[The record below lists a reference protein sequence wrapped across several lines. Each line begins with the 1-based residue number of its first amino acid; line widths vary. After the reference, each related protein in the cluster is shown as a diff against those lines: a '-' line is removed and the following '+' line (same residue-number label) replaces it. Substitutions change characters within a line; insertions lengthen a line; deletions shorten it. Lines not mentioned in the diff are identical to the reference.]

1 MLEVTGIAGGYGDIQ
16 VLWGVSTSVE
26 SGHVT
31 AILGR
36 NGAGKTSLL
45 NAIAGLLPD
54 VSAGTVTLEG
64 RDLSRMPAYD
74 RTRAGLGYVQEGKR
88 IFRRRT
94 VEENLLLGGYT
105 RKRWFHSAKN
115 DLRDALDQAYERFP
129 MIAARRK
136 APAGRLS
143 GGQQQML
150 AIAQALMA
158 QPSVLLL
165 DEPSAGLA
173 PGIVADV
180 FGMVAGLKQEGLAI
194 LLVEQVVEQAL
205 HIADDVAVMES
216 GRLVA
221 TGKVSDFDDA
231 TMVRDLDLGKS
242 GTATSPAPPATPA
255 E

>member
-1 MLEVTGIAGGYGDIQ
+1 MMLEVKDVAGGYGDIQ
-16 VLWGVSTSVE
+16 VLWGVSASVDKG
-26 SGHVT
+26 SIT

-54 VSAGTVTLEG
+54 VSAGSVTLGG
-64 RDLSRMPAYD
+64 RNLSKLPPYD
-74 RTRAGLGYVQEGKR
+74 RVRAGLGYVQEGKR

-105 RKRWFHSAKN
+105 AKRRFHSART
-115 DLRDALDQAYERFP
+115 DLRQALDQAYDRFP

-150 AIAQALMA
+150 AIAQALMPR
-158 QPSVLLL
+158 PSVLLL

-180 FGMVAGLKQEGLAI
+180 FAMIAGLKAEGLAI

-205 HIADDVAVMES
+205 RIADDVAVMES
-216 GRLVA
+216 GRLV
-221 TGKVSDFDDA
+221 TSGKVSDFDDA
-231 TMVRDLDLGKS
+231 AMVRDLYLGKHDPLKQ
-242 GTATSPAPPATPA
+242 A
-255 E
+255 

>member
-1 MLEVTGIAGGYGDIQ
+1 MLDVKDIAGGYGDIQ

-26 SGHVT
+26 AGHVT

-54 VSAGTVTLEG
+54 VTAGTVTLDD
-64 RDLSRMPAYD
+64 RKLTSLPAYD
-74 RTRAGLGYVQEGKR
+74 RVRAGLGYVQEGKR
-88 IFRRRT
+88 IFRKRT
-94 VEENLLLGGYT
+94 VEENLLVGGYT
-105 RKRWFHSAKN
+105 QKRWFHSAK
-115 DLRDALDQAYERFP
+115 RDMRESLDEAYERFP

-150 AIAQALMA
+150 AIAQALMGK
-158 QPSVLLL
+158 PRTLLL

-180 FGMVAGLKQEGLAI
+180 FAMVAGLKEEGLAI

-205 HIADDVAVMES
+205 GIADDVAVMES

-231 TMVRDLDLGKS
+231 TMVRDLYLGKS
-242 GTATSPAPPATPA
+242 TAAKEPSAPA